1 MAEAVPHRVAFVLVR
16 IGGDLRA
23 NRLVET
29 DTQQLGAAR
38 RVCDRLPRGAKPLR
52 AAHRQRYPSCSN

>member
-1 MAEAVPHRVAFVLVR
+1 MR
-16 IGGDLRA
+16 LRF

-38 RVCDRLPRGAKPLR
+38 RAGDRMPRGAKPLR
-52 AAHRQRYPSCSN
+52 AAHRQR